1 MCGLRDRFVEQ
12 QLRDGARDAIGCRH
26 VPGPVAHSEAETNE
40 QRVSAGCVHVR
51 MDGERAELAQLGRD
65 LVRVDIGDERGLDW
79 RSDGGR
85 RFEAELHLPPA
96 RHHLRRHRRGRCRE
110 VLVRGRQTRHEAPE
124 LEIPEQ
130 FEHGGAVVGRPAR
143 AVQLESHRQ
152 IRHDRGELAAAQD
165 LILVRGERLA

>member
-26 VPGPVAHSEAETNE
+26 VPGPVAPSETETNE

-65 LVRVDIGDERGLDW
+65 VVRVDIGDERGLDW

-85 RFEAELHLPPA
+85 RFEAELHLPSA
-96 RHHLRRHRRGRCRE
+96 RHHLRRHGWGRCRE
-110 VLVRGRQTRHEAPE
+110 VLVRG
-124 LEIPEQ
+124 
-130 FEHGGAVVGRPAR
+130 G
-143 AVQLESHRQ
+143 
-152 IRHDRGELAAAQD
+152 
-165 LILVRGERLA
+165 